1 MLGVSEEGRHGVE
14 VLLADRVELVV
25 VAGRAVG
32 GEPEPDPRGGGH
44 PVVGVVREVLL
55 FDGSA
60 LVGGHVAPVEA
71 GGDLLL
77 FRRTGQEVAGDLLY
91 GEPVEGHVA
100 IEGPDDPVAVGPHLA
115 VVVEVQPVRVGVAGR
130 IEPVACPVLTPL
142 RRVHETIH
150 PSLVGV

>member
-25 VAGRAVG
+25 VAGRAVS

-44 PVVGVVREVLL
+44 PVVGVVGEVLL
-55 FDGSA
+55 LDGAA
-60 LVGGHVAPVEA
+60 LIGGHVAPVEP